1 MKSLIIT
8 AICSLSSLLGACTD
22 VLGNNNGPLI
32 ANTDSTKGF
41 AVVELFTSE
50 GCSSCPPADE
60 LLSRLE
66 QESNGQPLYLLA
78 YHVDYWDH
86 QGWRDSYS
94 QHAFSER
101 QRQYASWLGLSTV
114 YTPQMVINGSHE
126 MIGSDV
132 SVVKRAVNTALDQP
146 AGASLTLQA
155 HSTARQLEVNWQLSS
170 PRKNTRLLLALVQKN
185 GQSQVR
191 AGENAGKKLSH
202 VQIVQ
207 QLAAVNAKESDHVTL
222 ALPAGFNNTDWELIG
237 FVQNDTNGKII
248 AATKA
253 ALH

>member
-8 AICSLSSLLGACTD
+8 AIFSLSSLLGACTN
-22 VLGNNNGPLI
+22 VLGNNNGPLVTS
-32 ANTDSTKGF
+32 TDSTKGF
-41 AVVELFTSE
+41 AVVELYTSE

-78 YHVDYWDH
+78 FHVDYWDH

-101 QRQYASWLGLSTV
+101 QQQYASWLGLSTV
-114 YTPQMVINGSHE
+114 YTPQMVINGTRE
-126 MIGSDV
+126 MIGSNV
-132 SVVKRAVNTALDQP
+132 AAVKQAVNTALDQP
-146 AGASLTLQA
+146 ASASLILQA
-155 HSTARQLEVNWQLSS
+155 HSEARQLEVNWQLSS
-170 PRKNTRLLLALVQKN
+170 PRKNTHLLLALVQKS

-191 AGENAGKKLSH
+191 AGENAGRKLSH
-202 VQIVQ
+202 VQIVR
-207 QLAAVNAKESDHVTL
+207 QLTTVNAQESNHTTL
-222 ALPAGFNNTDWELIG
+222 QLPDGFNNTDWELIG
-237 FVQNDTNGKII
+237 FVQNSANGKII
-248 AATKA
+248 AAAKA